1 MMLALHDITNPELLP
16 KVRSKQIMASAM
28 GQNCALRVSSF
39 YPGHKCAG
47 RDTTVACHIQT
58 IGKGTGTKVTDL
70 AVAYGCSHCH
80 AIVDGVDRKRAEYI
94 ATNYPTAFV
103 QRLLDAMVETQARLV
118 GEAIVFVVDGEI
130 RA

>member
-1 MMLALHDITNPELLP
+1 MFDLKDITNPDMLF
-16 KVRSKQIMASAM
+16 KVRSNQIMASAM
-28 GQNCALRVSSF
+28 GQHCALRVSSF

-80 AIVDGVDRKRAEYI
+80 AIVDGVDKKRAEYI
-94 ATNYPTAFV
+94 DTNYPTAFME
-103 QRLLDAMVETQARLV
+103 RLLKGMIETQSRLL
-118 GEAIVFVVDGEI
+118 GDAILFVVDGELI
-130 RA
+130 R